1 MGLDTGSATAYTAW
15 LMELYEK
22 GIITEADTDGLPL
35 PWGDH
40 DAILGVLRQ
49 TVERR
54 GIGALVADGW
64 MAAARQIG
72 RGAHRFFDHV
82 KGLSIECDDVRGHRA
97 QVLGL
102 ATASRGADHLRS
114 RFTLEEF
121 SLPEQVTAKLIG
133 TPIPADALSYANKE
147 HACIWTENVCSLA
160 DSLGICKFLTKWLST
175 GLLGVGEF
183 RDAIEAATGMRFT
196 VEDLMRVGDRIT
208 NMERLFLAREGM
220 SRKDDAPPEKF
231 YQPWTHGPRAGT
243 RVEPEEF
250 EALLDRYYAARG
262 WDRNGIPAGE
272 TLRALGLEKEGA
284 FLASRRDVRFVWN
297 DASREGAGIHAA
309 TQG

>member
-1 MGLDTGSATAYTAW
+1 
-15 LMELYEK
+15 MELYEK

-35 PWGDH
+35 KWGDH
-40 DAILGVLRQ
+40 DAVMGVLRQ

-64 MAAARQIG
+64 MSAARTIG
-72 RGAHRFFDHV
+72 RGAHRYFDHV
-82 KGLSIECDDVRGHRA
+82 KGLSIECDDVRGHRD

-121 SLPEQVTAKLIG
+121 SLPEKVTEKLIG
-133 TPIPADALSYANKE
+133 VPIPADALSYANKE
-147 HACIWTENVCSLA
+147 HACVWTENVCSLA
-160 DSLGICKFLTKWLST
+160 DALGTCKFLTKWLSV

-183 RDAIEAATGMRFT
+183 RDAIEAATEMRFT
-196 VEDLMRVGDRIT
+196 VEELMRVGDRIY

-231 YQPWTHGPRAGT
+231 YRPWTHGHRAGT
-243 RVEPEEF
+243 RVEAEAF

-262 WDRNGIPAGE
+262 WDRNGIPTEAA
-272 TLRALGLEKEGA
+272 LRALGLEREGA
-284 FLASRRDVRFVWN
+284 FLADRREAHFLWN
-297 DASREGAGIHAA
+297 DALARGAGIHAA
-309 TQG
+309 AQG